1 MLITTPGTDST
12 ASSSMIEIYSLLELI
27 QICEQRRQTKN
38 KLLRDLTI
46 FKDRIVREFHD
57 FFAP

>member
-1 MLITTPGTDST
+1 MLVTPGTDST

-27 QICEQRRQTKN
+27 KICEQLRQTKN

-46 FKDRIVREFHD
+46 FKDLIVREFDD
-57 FFAP
+57 FFAQ